1 MNLQSVKTR
10 FIGSYIFLLV
20 LFIIQLPIVYVLV
33 GGMSEKYSQVDV
45 AGGLRKRAA
54 EITELLNRQVM
65 TGNEGLKGVFETKR
79 GEYRAV
85 LDSFKTG
92 TETLPAMDDPEA
104 LASLDVVS
112 SKWQAMNIALGEAA
126 GTGEN
131 LRALKGKVEDSTF
144 PMVAEL
150 NTLIAAEGATND
162 PSVTKHID
170 ATGFQ
175 RMRTVKLTYLM
186 ERYFI
191 SYSEKDMLRKEINK
205 TITGFDS
212 TLAEIRRVALEV
224 SGEKGAGLLDAV
236 NGVEGL
242 WKVRKADINSVI
254 NVNDSFHSQV
264 TSLLENHAPAVVAS
278 ANGLTKLISSRA
290 KADAMRGIFIM
301 ALSIVISAVIAIFF
315 MWSTNSMV
323 LKPLVR
329 VKEAVEG
336 LAKGDLTRRAG
347 IKVKLLGHEFND
359 EITSLGDS
367 VDEMAG
373 QMSEVVGRITDSANL
388 LASASEQLSASST
401 QIEEG
406 ANKQSGQTGQAATA
420 MEEMSAT
427 VIEVA
432 KNAQQVSESSNNAQE
447 IAVNGGEV
455 VKQAI
460 TAMQEVSES
469 TSNTAE
475 TIGKLGKSSEEIGAI
490 VSVIDD
496 IADQTNLLAL
506 NAAIEAARAGEQG
519 RGFAVVADEVRKL
532 AERTTSATKEIS
544 GMIGSIQ
551 SETSSAVES
560 MGQGTDKVDN
570 GVKLVH
576 EAGEA
581 LGKIVSGVQSVT
593 DMVSHIATS
602 TEQQSA
608 TTDEITRSMDSI
620 SDIAKSNV
628 TAIGEVSKATGEMA
642 RLATE
647 LKELVSRFKIDERT
661 SVSEQDSG
669 SGLKVVS
676 GQFNPSK
683 QLPVAGEAI
692 SAEG

>member
-10 FIGSYIFLLV
+10 FIGSYVFLLM

-65 TGNEGLKGVFETKR
+65 TGNEELRGVFETRR
-79 GEYRAV
+79 GEYQRV

-92 TETLPAMDDPEA
+92 TKTLPALDDPEA
-104 LASLDVVS
+104 IASLDVVGS
-112 SKWQAMNIALGEAA
+112 RWQAMNSALGEAA
-126 GTGEN
+126 GTGDN

-144 PMVAEL
+144 PMVAKL
-150 NTLIAAEGATND
+150 NTLIAAEGATKN

-205 TITGFDS
+205 TVTGFDGA
-212 TLAEIRRVALEV
+212 LAKIKRVALGV
-224 SGEKGAGLLDAV
+224 SGAKGARLLGAV
-236 NGVEGL
+236 RGVEGL
-242 WKVRKADINSVI
+242 WKTRKADISSVI
-254 NVNDSFHSQV
+254 NANDIFHSQV
-264 TSLLENHAPAVVAS
+264 TNLLETHGPAVVAS
-278 ANGLTKLISSRA
+278 ANGLTKLISSKA
-290 KADAMRGIFIM
+290 KADAMRGILIM
-301 ALSIVISAVIAIFF
+301 VVSIAISAVIAVFF
-315 MWSTNSMV
+315 MWSTNAMV

-359 EITSLGDS
+359 EITNLGDS

-401 QIEEG
+401 QIEGG
-406 ANKQSGQTGQAATA
+406 ASKQSGQTGQAATA

-432 KNAQQVSESSNNAQE
+432 KNAQQVSESSSNAQE

-490 VSVIDD
+490 VSVIND

-593 DMVSHIATS
+593 DMISHIATS
-602 TEQQSA
+602 TEEQSA

-628 TAIGEVSKATGEMA
+628 QAIGEVSKATGEMA

-669 SGLKVVS
+669 PGLKVVS

-683 QLPVAGEAI
+683 QLHAAGEAM

>member
-10 FIGSYIFLLV
+10 FIGSYVFLLV

-54 EITELLNRQVM
+54 EITELLNRQVL

-79 GEYRAV
+79 GEYQGV

-92 TETLPAMDDPEA
+92 TRTLPALDDPEVI
-104 LASLDVVS
+104 ASLDTVS
-112 SKWQAMNIALGEAA
+112 SKWQTMNSALGEAA

-144 PMVAEL
+144 PMVAKL
-150 NTLIAAEGATND
+150 NALISAEGATNN

-191 SYSEKDMLRKEINK
+191 SYSEKSMLRKEINK
-205 TITGFDS
+205 TIAGFDS
-212 TLAEIRRVALEV
+212 TLAEIKAVAV
-224 SGEKGAGLLDAV
+224 GIKGSRGAGLLGAV
-236 NGVEGL
+236 NGVEDL
-242 WKVRKADINSVI
+242 WKARRADINSVI
-254 NVNDSFHSQV
+254 NVNDSFYSQI
-264 TSLLENHAPAVVAS
+264 TTLLESHAPAVVTS
-278 ANGLTKLISSRA
+278 ANGFTKLISSKA
-290 KADAMRGIFIM
+290 KADAMRGILTM
-301 ALSIVISAVIAIFF
+301 AVSIIISAVIAVFF
-315 MWSTNSMV
+315 MWSTNAMV
-323 LKPLVR
+323 LRPLVK

-336 LAKGDLTRRAG
+336 LADGDLTRRAD
-347 IKVKLLGHEFND
+347 IKVKLMGYEFHD
-359 EITSLGDS
+359 EITGLGES
-367 VDEMAG
+367 VDDMAG

-432 KNAQQVSESSNNAQE
+432 KNAQQVSESSNNAQK
-447 IAVNGGEV
+447 IAIDGGEV
-455 VKQAI
+455 VKQAV

-490 VSVIDD
+490 VSVIND

-551 SETSSAVES
+551 SETGSAVES
-560 MGQGTDKVDN
+560 MGEGTEKANN
-570 GVKLVH
+570 GVNLVH

-593 DMVSHIATS
+593 DMISHIATS
-602 TEQQSA
+602 TEEQSA

-620 SDIAKSNV
+620 SDIARSNV
-628 TAIGEVSKATGEMA
+628 SAIGEVSKATGEMA
-642 RLATE
+642 RLATG
-647 LKELVSRFKIDERT
+647 LKELVSRFTID
-661 SVSEQDSG
+661 
-669 SGLKVVS
+669 
-676 GQFNPSK
+676 
-683 QLPVAGEAI
+683 
-692 SAEG
+692 